1 MLLLNLLIYGWF
13 SSFSE
18 IKGNFLIS
26 SDVKFSFHMT
36 LENFSNHYFDTMSAM
51 IIISDAA
58 GSTSYKE
65 VFFVCEYKET
75 DHKNTLSWISTTEH
89 VNRTSWQWILNNSLK
104 LFFYQKINSRPI
116 NFTCHPSE
124 SALLNSLHQSVTL
137 YHIWLKLTIAQTL
150 FLNIIPR

>member
-36 LENFSNHYFDTMSAM
+36 FENFSNHYFNTMSAM

-65 VFFVCEYKET
+65 VFFC
-75 DHKNTLSWISTTEH
+75 L
-89 VNRTSWQWILNNSLK
+89 
-104 LFFYQKINSRPI
+104 
-116 NFTCHPSE
+116 
-124 SALLNSLHQSVTL
+124 
-137 YHIWLKLTIAQTL
+137 
-150 FLNIIPR
+150 

>member
-36 LENFSNHYFDTMSAM
+36 LENFSNHYFNTISVI

-58 GSTSYKE
+58 GTTSYKE

-89 VNRTSWQWILNNSLK
+89 MWTEHLDSEYNNNSLK
-104 LFFYQKINSRPI
+104 LFFIKRLTQDQLILHATHLNRLFSTHSIN
-116 NFTCHPSE
+116 
-124 SALLNSLHQSVTL
+124 QWL
-137 YHIWLKLTIAQTL
+137 YTTYGW
-150 FLNIIPR
+150 N